1 MKMDFKGKGW
11 RIAVGITAPLLV
23 AFVAFCLYYF
33 KEGLPCMFYKMSGI
47 YCPGCGAGR
56 ASVALLHGDILS
68 AIDYNLFFMLLL
80 PFAAYYL
87 LKIYIAYVFGK
98 DVLPFF
104 RIRWG
109 IGVGAL
115 IFVLAFWILRNIPV
129 FPLTYLAP

>member
-1 MKMDFKGKGW
+1 
-11 RIAVGITAPLLV
+11 
-23 AFVAFCLYYF
+23 
-33 KEGLPCMFYKMSGI
+33 MFHKMSGI

-56 ASVALLHGDILS
+56 ACVALLHGDILA

-80 PFAAYYL
+80 PFAAYYV

-109 IGVGAL
+109 IGVGVL

-129 FPLTYLAP
+129 YPLTYLAP